1 MRIACLLFLILSLA
15 SCSTS
20 HKTANADDW
29 KLSWSEEFNY
39 DGLPDSTKW
48 SYDVGG
54 HGWGNNELEYYTN
67 GSLDNATVS
76 DGTLKIKVVREKK
89 GDREYTSTRM
99 HTKGKADF
107 TYGKIEIKAKLPS
120 GRGIWPAIWMLG
132 SNIGTVDWPDCG
144 EIDIMEHVGFDKDT
158 IVGTVHT
165 KSYNHVKGTQKGKKV
180 FIKDPYNTYHLY
192 AIEWTPE
199 GMGFLLD
206 NVMYYHIANEHKTV
220 AEWPFDSPF
229 YLLLNVAVGGNWGGQ
244 KGVDPTIFPA
254 AMEIDYVRVYT
265 PAKSWSAITNKKL

>member
-1 MRIACLLFLILSLA
+1 MRIACLLMFAVLLA
-15 SCSTS
+15 SCSNS
-20 HKTANADDW
+20 RKTAGYKDW

-39 DGLPDSTKW
+39 TGLPDSTKW

-54 HGWGNNELEYYTN
+54 HGWGNNELEYYTK
-67 GSLDNATVS
+67 GSLNNAAVS
-76 DGTLKIKVVREKK
+76 DGTLKIKVIHEKK
-89 GDREYTSTRM
+89 ENREYTSARL

-107 TYGKIEIKAKLPS
+107 TYGKIEIKAKLPP
-120 GRGIWPAIWMLG
+120 GRGVWPAIWMLG
-132 SNIGTVDWPDCG
+132 SDVGKTDWPECG

-165 KSYNHVKGTQKGKKV
+165 KSYNHVIGTQKGKKI
-180 FIKDPYNTYHLY
+180 FITNPYSAFHLY

-199 GMGFLLD
+199 GMSFLLD
-206 NVMYYHIANEHKTV
+206 NVTYYHIANEHKTT

-244 KGVDPTIFPA
+244 KGVDPNVFPA
-254 AMEIDYVRVYT
+254 VMEVDYVRVYT
-265 PAKSWSAITNKKL
+265 PVKSGNVATNNN